1 MKNREEYTELTEL
14 ELEEKYSHYKEELFN
29 LRFQAVTGQLANPS
43 RIQIVK
49 HNIARILTQLSAIQ
63 KARIKNGL
71 KEEFDTMLKEK
82 NVDPMKVPLKEK
94 LGLLKE
100 RLAWKARKL
109 NQSIRS
115 EVDFKVDE
123 LIKTLRGR
131 ISEKLRT
138 EKGEKQA
145 QLRASSKRL
154 RDPKF
159 TVRKKF
165 LDKLSSMGLN
175 EASQIASLKETKRAK
190 LNELSRIRTLQR
202 ELATGKLPF

>member
-43 RIQIVK
+43 RIQTVK
-49 HNIARILTQLSAIQ
+49 HNIARILTQLSAMQ
-63 KARIKNGL
+63 KARIKTGL

-82 NVDPMKVPLKEK
+82 NVDPMKVPLREK

-115 EVDFKVDE
+115 EVDFKVEE
-123 LIKTLRGR
+123 LVKALRGK
-131 ISEKLRT
+131 ISEKLRN